1 MEMNLSF
8 DIEKFNHLIE
18 QKLEHWLV
26 ETIKLI
32 PNIFVAILTLFAFIF
47 IANLG
52 GRLFRNLS
60 DRVVDSKEA
69 TNLLASIVKVGII
82 TVGFFVALDFVGLQG
97 TVTSLLAG
105 AGILGLAI
113 GFAFQDMT
121 ENLISGIT
129 MSIRKPFK
137 IGDIVE
143 SNGVM
148 GQVIQ
153 INLRNTL
160 VETFS
165 GQQVMIPNKMV
176 FRNILTN
183 YSRKGVR
190 KIEIPVGISYADSP
204 TLATKV
210 ITEAINQKPYV
221 SNPDETA
228 VHAASFADSS
238 INLLVWFWID
248 YPGDYG
254 YMEAQNDSIVAI
266 KESLSDAGITI
277 PFPIRTLDFEAKGG
291 ESLSSI
297 VSNNVSDIKGSQ

>member
-1 MEMNLSF
+1 
-8 DIEKFNHLIE
+8 
-18 QKLEHWLV
+18 
-26 ETIKLI
+26 
-32 PNIFVAILTLFAFIF
+32 
-47 IANLG
+47 
-52 GRLFRNLS
+52 
-60 DRVVDSKEA
+60 
-69 TNLLASIVKVGII
+69 
-82 TVGFFVALDFVGLQG
+82 
-97 TVTSLLAG
+97 
-105 AGILGLAI
+105 
-113 GFAFQDMT
+113 
-121 ENLISGIT
+121 

-221 SNPDETA
+221 SNPDDTA

-297 VSNNVSDIKGSQ
+297 VSNNVSNIK

>member
-32 PNIFVAILTLFAFIF
+32 PNIIVAFLTLFAFIF

-69 TNLLASIVKVGII
+69 TNLLASIVKVGIT
-82 TVGFFVALDFVGLQG
+82 TVGFFVALDFIGLQG

-221 SNPDETA
+221 SNPNETA
-228 VHAASFADSS
+228 VHAVSFSDSS

-266 KESLSDAGITI
+266 KESLSDAGVTI

-297 VSNNVSDIKGSQ
+297 LSNDVSNIK

>member
-1 MEMNLSF
+1 MKLDISF
-8 DIEKFNHLIE
+8 DLEKFTQLIE
-18 QKLEHWLV
+18 GKLETWLV
-26 ETIKLI
+26 EAIKLI
-32 PNIFVAILTLFAFIF
+32 PNLIVAIITLIFFIF

-52 GRLFRNLS
+52 GKVFNNLS
-60 DRVVDSKEA
+60 NKVVDSNQVN
-69 TNLLASIVKVGII
+69 NLLSSIVKAAIVAI
-82 TVGFFVALDFVGLQG
+82 GFFVALDFIGLQG

-137 IGDIVE
+137 IGDIIQ
-143 SNGVM
+143 SNDVM
-148 GQVIQ
+148 GTIVK

-165 GQQVMIPNKMV
+165 GQHVMIPNKMV

-204 TLATKV
+204 QKAAEV
-210 ITEAINQKPYV
+210 ITEALNKKPYIV
-221 SNPDETA
+221 NKQDTA
-228 VHAASFADSS
+228 VYASSFADSS
-238 INLLVWFWID
+238 INLLVWFWIE
-248 YPGDYG
+248 YPGEFG
-254 YMEAQNDSIVAI
+254 YMDVQHDGIITIHN
-266 KESLSDAGITI
+266 SLSEAGITI
-277 PFPIRTLDFEAKGG
+277 PFPIRTLDFAAKGG
-291 ESLSSI
+291 KTLSSCLNH
-297 VSNNVSDIKGSQ
+297 SSD

>member
-1 MEMNLSF
+1 
-8 DIEKFNHLIE
+8 NHLIE

-32 PNIFVAILTLFAFIF
+32 PNLIVALFTLFTFIF

-60 DRVVDSKEA
+60 NRVVDSKEA
-69 TNLLASIVKVGII
+69 TNLLASIVKVIII

-143 SNGVM
+143 SNSVM

-165 GQQVMIPNKMV
+165 GQHVMIPNKMV

-183 YSRKGVR
+183 YSR
-190 KIEIPVGISYADSP
+190 
-204 TLATKV
+204 
-210 ITEAINQKPYV
+210 
-221 SNPDETA
+221 
-228 VHAASFADSS
+228 
-238 INLLVWFWID
+238 
-248 YPGDYG
+248 
-254 YMEAQNDSIVAI
+254 
-266 KESLSDAGITI
+266 
-277 PFPIRTLDFEAKGG
+277 
-291 ESLSSI
+291 
-297 VSNNVSDIKGSQ
+297 